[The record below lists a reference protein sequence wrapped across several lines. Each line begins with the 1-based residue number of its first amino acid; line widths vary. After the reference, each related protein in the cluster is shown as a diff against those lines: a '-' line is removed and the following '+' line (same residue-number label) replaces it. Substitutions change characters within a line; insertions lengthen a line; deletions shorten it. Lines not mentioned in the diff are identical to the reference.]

1 MDTPNRRGLIR
12 LKEKV
17 PMAKPP
23 RSWSAADCSI
33 SPSENTNYK
42 TWAKPQ
48 VRAEFERLKQQFYR
62 AQERSQ
68 PAPEGAGVQTSKA

>member
-1 MDTPNRRGLIR
+1 MDTPNHRGLIR

-23 RSWSAADCSI
+23 RSWSAADNSL
-33 SPSENTNYK
+33 SPSENTNK

-48 VRAEFERLKQQFYR
+48 VRGEFERLKQQFYR